1 MLLTSLLNALPG
13 AVTQGLI
20 WGLMAIGVYI
30 TYRILDVADLTVDGS
45 LALGGAACVM
55 LIRGGVNPWLALLIA
70 ALCGAAAGGLT
81 GLHAAEG
88 DCALELT
95 ALLRE
100 LPGQAGKSVLCA
112 VLWLVLPPAAALF
125 RPAALWLSGIA
136 AARGFVLAL
145 SLAVAVAQGEGAA
158 VLAAEA
164 LPAVI
169 SVSALLAACTLVWE
183 CTQNAAPWAKSRAPF
198 ALCLASAALS
208 ALLRVFFA
216 ILLAG

>member
-1 MLLTSLLNALPG
+1 MNKRHIPGFFDALARTPSF
-13 AVTQGLI
+13 VFLCS
-20 WGLMAIGVYI
+20 MF
-30 TYRILDVADLTVDGS
+30 
-45 LALGGAACVM
+45 
-55 LIRGGVNPWLALLIA
+55 
-70 ALCGAAAGGLT
+70 LCGAAAGGLT

-112 VLWLVLPPAAALF
+112 VLWLVLPPA
-125 RPAALWLSGIA
+125 AALWLSGIA

-198 ALCLASAALS
+198 ALCVASAALS

>member
-1 MLLTSLLNALPG
+1 MF
-13 AVTQGLI
+13 
-20 WGLMAIGVYI
+20 
-30 TYRILDVADLTVDGS
+30 
-45 LALGGAACVM
+45 
-55 LIRGGVNPWLALLIA
+55 
-70 ALCGAAAGGLT
+70 LCGAAAGGLT

-112 VLWLVLPPAAALF
+112 VLWLVLPPAAALL
-125 RPAALWLSGIA
+125 RPAALWLSGHRSGA
-136 AARGFVLAL
+136 GALCSRCRSPSRSRRGRGRP
-145 SLAVAVAQGEGAA
+145 SLRRRRFRR
-158 VLAAEA
+158 
-164 LPAVI
+164 VI

-216 ILLAG
+216 ILLAE

>member
-1 MLLTSLLNALPG
+1 M
-13 AVTQGLI
+13 
-20 WGLMAIGVYI
+20 
-30 TYRILDVADLTVDGS
+30 
-45 LALGGAACVM
+45 
-55 LIRGGVNPWLALLIA
+55 
-70 ALCGAAAGGLT
+70 
-81 GLHAAEG
+81 
-88 DCALELT
+88 
-95 ALLRE
+95 
-100 LPGQAGKSVLCA
+100 
-112 VLWLVLPPAAALF
+112 
-125 RPAALWLSGIA
+125 
-136 AARGFVLAL
+136 LAL

-198 ALCLASAALS
+198 ALCVASAALS